1 MYTFNLSKAAKAAK
15 LKIKKEK
22 QAKDK
27 EDGNKPDN
35 VRTTSPKKE
44 NPIFSNGMPNLS
56 NLADKNEEKK
66 GLRDID
72 KKSKDSK
79 LDTQSANLNH
89 KRSSSINFC
98 PTY

>member
-1 MYTFNLSKAAKAAK
+1 M
-15 LKIKKEK
+15 
-22 QAKDK
+22 
-27 EDGNKPDN
+27 
-35 VRTTSPKKE
+35 RTTSPKKE

-79 LDTQSANLNH
+79 LDT
-89 KRSSSINFC
+89 
-98 PTY
+98 